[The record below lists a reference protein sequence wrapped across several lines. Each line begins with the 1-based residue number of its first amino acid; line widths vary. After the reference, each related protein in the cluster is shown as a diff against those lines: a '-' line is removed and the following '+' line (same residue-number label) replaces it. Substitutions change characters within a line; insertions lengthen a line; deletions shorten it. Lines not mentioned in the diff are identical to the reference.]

1 MRNQVGG
8 SFVKRITRHLENAA
22 LLEECMSSLGHAV
35 TIFKLCAS
43 SSARL
48 AILGPGGIGK
58 SSLTLALLYHSEIIA
73 KYGSRRYWIGCDSCN
88 SAGDVMA
95 VLAAT
100 FGVEDHGDPV
110 NAILRRLEDAQDPSL
125 LVLDN
130 FETPWEG
137 PESRAKVEDLLSRL
151 TELDQLNLII
161 TMRGAER
168 PGQVK
173 WTRPFM
179 RPLEPL
185 SYDAARETF
194 LEISG
199 VSESDPHLDE
209 LLALTDNLPLA
220 VALMAGV
227 AESETCDVVL
237 KRWKSENTLLL
248 SDGFDKRSN
257 LEKSIGLSL
266 HCPRMLALSHAR
278 DLLSILAFLPD
289 GISDSELQKIAL
301 PSIQIGPCR
310 TTLCRTSLAYINH
323 DGRLRVLAPIREYIL
338 STLPPLPT
346 HLNSLR
352 RYIFSLT
359 SLLDGYQRTPGI
371 ARKLISSIGNIS
383 FTIQH
388 ILEQNDTE
396 VKDAVNA
403 VIHLSRM
410 YSVSKLGSFDLLN
423 SLSGPVETLK
433 DDEIRGKYILALAS
447 QSDCTSPEAV
457 GLQAIEVLEK
467 TDDRPGLAM
476 AYEEQAMHF
485 IQLGHNIRGLQYA
498 RLAFLLAAKCNNLE
512 TQAWAL
518 FRASAAHFGSGNY
531 AASLYFAQ
539 ECESKAQH
547 VGSII
552 LEASSLSKQATAL
565 AKLGNLHQASI
576 LAEQA
581 HQRMNILL
589 IDETTF
595 TYYPIFTKRGDI
607 HVIKTEYEEARK
619 AFEKAALITWYG
631 RLLSHLV
638 ILLVDLAISPP
649 PLASIRE
656 RMERYSQNVPRPLQP
671 ITTEILN
678 LCWGMYFLHSGDM
691 DLAVMHCLKSITP
704 ESECETVILA
714 FQVLAD
720 IGLAKGDTEFSL
732 QYSVLQFAL
741 CQKSNDRPGRLL
753 ALRRIGDV
761 FLANRGDLGNLAERE
776 KTAVALFELAL
787 EGFTTMDIHR
797 GRADCLLRLGD
808 IHQVRGDTLKAKRLW
823 TLAKPLFKRSSQ
835 GEAVQVCIKRLAEND
850 IR

>member
-1 MRNQVGG
+1 MSHQRLEKLSQAGTIAATILRDIADVTSASYLQAVASLAVSIFDTVENVKTNKEKCAIMTERVYQLVCAIINCSTDSQSSISATLLHSISTLTVTLQKVLSFMRNQVGG

-22 LLEECMSSLGHAV
+22 LLEDCMSSLGHAI
-35 TIFKLCAS
+35 TIFKVQTDIMTAAMMTEMQANATRRHRELTAFINASDVSSLTRLSSSSTISILLPASPKIFHGRTSQLDQMVTQLCAS

-48 AILGPGGIGK
+48 AILGPGGVGK
-58 SSLTLALLYHSEIIA
+58 SSLALALLYHSEIIA
-73 KYGSRRYWIGCDSCN
+73 KYGSRRYWIACDSCN

-137 PESRAKVEDLLSRL
+137 PESRVKVEDLLSRL
-151 TELDQLNLII
+151 TELDQLRLII

-194 LEISG
+194 LEISD

-266 HCPRMLALSHAR
+266 HCPRMLALPHAR

-289 GISDSELQKIAL
+289 GVSDSELQEIAL

-323 DGRLRVLAPIREYIL
+323 DGRLRVLAPIREYVL

-352 RYIFSLT
+352 RYIFGLIN
-359 SLLDGYQRTPGI
+359 LLDGYQRTPGI

-383 FTIQH
+383 FTIQQ

-396 VKDAVNA
+396 VKDAVMA
-403 VIHLSRM
+403 VIKLSRL
-410 YSVSKLGSFDLLN
+410 YSISKLGSFDLLK

-433 DDEIRGKYILALAS
+433 DDSIHGKYLLVLAS
-447 QSDCTSPEAV
+447 QPDCKSREAA
-457 GLQAIEVLEK
+457 GLQAIEALGK
-467 TDDRPGLAM
+467 TEDRPGL
-476 AYEEQAMHF
+476 
-485 IQLGHNIRGLQYA
+485 G
-498 RLAFLLAAKCNNLE
+498 
-512 TQAWAL
+512 
-518 FRASAAHFGSGNY
+518 
-531 AASLYFAQ
+531 
-539 ECESKAQH
+539 
-547 VGSII
+547 
-552 LEASSLSKQATAL
+552 
-565 AKLGNLHQASI
+565 
-576 LAEQA
+576 
-581 HQRMNILL
+581 
-589 IDETTF
+589 
-595 TYYPIFTKRGDI
+595 
-607 HVIKTEYEEARK
+607 
-619 AFEKAALITWYG
+619 
-631 RLLSHLV
+631 
-638 ILLVDLAISPP
+638 
-649 PLASIRE
+649 E
-656 RMERYSQNVPRPLQP
+656 R
-671 ITTEILN
+671 
-678 LCWGMYFLHSGDM
+678 
-691 DLAVMHCLKSITP
+691 
-704 ESECETVILA
+704 
-714 FQVLAD
+714 
-720 IGLAKGDTEFSL
+720 
-732 QYSVLQFAL
+732 
-741 CQKSNDRPGRLL
+741 
-753 ALRRIGDV
+753 
-761 FLANRGDLGNLAERE
+761 
-776 KTAVALFELAL
+776 
-787 EGFTTMDIHR
+787 
-797 GRADCLLRLGD
+797 
-808 IHQVRGDTLKAKRLW
+808 
-823 TLAKPLFKRSSQ
+823 
-835 GEAVQVCIKRLAEND
+835 
-850 IR
+850 